1 MQDRRV
7 RPKRNH
13 AGPIA
18 AHGRADTSFGGQI
31 ADGYPAKGFNPDEP
45 MRHRMVKKKKSKK
58 TAKKKVYYSGRKEKR
73 AKKR

>member
-1 MQDRRV
+1 MQNRRAL
-7 RPKRNH
+7 PKRNH

-31 ADGYPAKGFNPDEP
+31 ADGYPGKGFNLDEP
-45 MRHRMVKKKKSKK
+45 MRHRMAKKKKSKK